1 VELLTRPDQTN
12 HTGPMRA
19 MTIYEA
25 KTHLSRVV
33 ALAEEGT
40 ETVLTRHGKP
50 VARVVPLAP
59 QRAERKPGAFEGQGW
74 IADDFDELTDAELAD
89 WYGE

>member
-1 VELLTRPDQTN
+1 
-12 HTGPMRA
+12 MRA

-25 KTHLSRVV
+25 KTHLLRVV
-33 ALAEEGT
+33 TLAEEGT

-59 QRAERKPGAFEGQGW
+59 RRAERKPGAFKGKGW
-74 IADDFDELTDAELAD
+74 IADDFDEMTDAELAD
-89 WYGE
+89 WYGA

>member
-1 VELLTRPDQTN
+1 MP
-12 HTGPMRA
+12 A

-40 ETVLTRHGKP
+40 ETILTRHGKP

-59 QRAERKPGAFEGQGW
+59 HRSARKPGALKGKIW
-74 IADDFDELTDAELAD
+74 IADDFDDMTESDLAD
-89 WYGE
+89 WYGA